1 MTIKIKDTIGGSVS
15 GNAGTAT
22 TLQTARTIN
31 GTSFNGSAN
40 ITTANWG
47 TARTLTIGNKGQ
59 SVNGSGNVTWSLSDI
74 GAAPASHGT
83 HLTLGTSASNAYYG
97 DKGKIAYDHS
107 QAAHNSLAIKGTNTI
122 SASDDTT
129 ANWGAHGVSAHWY
142 QDESTLTDKPSAWG
156 YLLNVGQSAEV
167 HQLWMTQSSGTI
179 YHRGGNASG
188 WNGSW
193 KAMLDSANFGSY
205 AVPLSGGTMSGRLT
219 ANGGITVQCPGGS
232 WITGKNNLTNLPITS
247 STQISEASYH
257 PMIGAKLFNGDV
269 VNLGG
274 LGNTFGF
281 YGYAA
286 SRTENGVD
294 WQFTF
299 DSGNRNTYT
308 NMNFSCDGNI
318 TTSKYVNINAWS
330 GYGSG
335 TASFWYNGNS
345 GNVQCNAGILT
356 DRAFDAGW
364 HCNFRDGFSIPTR
377 DSNRYGVLFNTYGNG
392 DNSYL
397 EIARRN
403 SANSDWDWGGSM
415 KLYPAGLFKVPQIN
429 CTGGGS
435 CFKLYPGNAGHTYIG
450 FFLDGTNRGA
460 WMGYGS
466 NGSTAFTI
474 SADGGNGRVHVQSPT
489 FDGTP
494 FTISSYAPSCG
505 GVWVQI

>member
-1 MTIKIKDTIGGSVS
+1 MAMYVKDTLKASIS

-22 TLQTARTIN
+22 KLQTTRTIN
-31 GTSFNGSAN
+31 GTNFNGSEN
-40 ITTANWG
+40 ITTASWG
-47 TARTLTIGNKGQ
+47 TARTLTIGNKAQ
-59 SVNGSGNVTWSLSDI
+59 SVNGSANVTWSLSDI

-107 QAAHNSLAIKGTNTI
+107 QAAHNSLTIKGNGTINT
-122 SASDDTT
+122 DNDTT
-129 ANWGAHGVSAHWY
+129 ANWGPHGLSAHWY
-142 QDESTLTDKPSAWG
+142 ADTNTLTDKPSAWG
-156 YLLNVGQSAEV
+156 YLLNVGQNAEV

-179 YHRGGNASG
+179 YHRGGNSSG

-219 ANGGITVQCPGGS
+219 ASGGITVQCPGGS

-274 LGNTFGF
+274 LCNTFGF

-294 WQFTF
+294 WQFSF
-299 DSGNRNTYT
+299 DSGNRNIYT
-308 NMNFSCDGNI
+308 NMSFSCDSNI
-318 TTSKYVNINAWS
+318 STNRYVNINAWP

-335 TASFWYNGNS
+335 TASFWYNGSS
-345 GNVQCNAGILT
+345 GNVECNNAGILT
-356 DRAFDAGW
+356 SKALDAGW

-377 DSNRYGVLFNTYGNG
+377 DSDRRGVIFNVYGSGS
-392 DNSYL
+392 NSYL

-403 SANSDWDWGGSM
+403 SANSDWDWGNSI
-415 KLYPAGLFKVPQIN
+415 KLYPDVFKAPRMDI
-429 CTGGGS
+429 TGGGG
-435 CFKLYPGNAGHTYIG
+435 CFKLYSGNQGHAWMAFHIQ
-450 FFLDGTNRGA
+450 DGSRGA

-466 NGSTAFTI
+466 QGSTAFTI
-474 SADGGNGRVHVQSPT
+474 QADGGNGRVHIQNPT